1 MTNGTPNGVRMF
13 GAEFEPPEDG
23 TLPELYAWRRQDVE
37 RLVERTRRGYR
48 QIAAIPPTTGL
59 FELIEPGPRERL
71 VREYRSSQ
79 MHEFRGCRIGE
90 MKDLLI
96 RANALLNERE
106 EHLRKAL
113 FEVPGQTLDYD
124 TELDVRFA
132 GAEKLEE
139 LALTAPKDNDTAL
152 ARSVLAVAMSFD
164 QAPEVAEMLIAAEPD
179 LEPLVA
185 EYVLGREVYDLAWE
199 NKGATVRAL
208 VPEVPPPFALSD
220 LSNET
225 TKATQEAPDERKP
238 ETPGS

>member
-1 MTNGTPNGVRMF
+1 MSNGTPNGVRMF

-48 QIAAIPPTTGL
+48 QIAAATPPTTGL

-71 VREYRSSQ
+71 VREYRSNQ
-79 MHEFRGCRIGE
+79 MHEFRGYRIGE
-90 MKDLLI
+90 MKNLLI

-139 LALTAPKDNDTAL
+139 LALTALKDNDTAL
-152 ARSVLAVAMSFD
+152 ARSVLAVALSFD
-164 QAPEVAEMLIAAEPD
+164 QAPE
-179 LEPLVA
+179 
-185 EYVLGREVYDLAWE
+185 
-199 NKGATVRAL
+199 

-220 LSNET
+220 LFNET